1 MKSRTGYTYFDQKKK
16 RWVGRVM
23 LPADPVTGKRK
34 SVRRFGMTEADVR
47 KKLRKLVDLIEDDGA
62 TSIPVDRMT
71 FAELAKEYEQNEL
84 IPAEYIGEKKVA
96 GRRDLRSS
104 KAWLKSLTEHFGK
117 RRLNQITFGDIKAYK
132 LILIRRPVRINQQ
145 NSNGSGEN
153 YKQRSIAAIN
163 RELEFFRTV
172 LNYAVANGKLTRNP
186 FKLGNGQSLIEKS
199 AETKRERFPTFGEEM
214 ALLRV
219 CVGEGERGRAHLR
232 PILIIAADTGLRRNE
247 MFTLERYDLDFHR
260 RVINVRAFNA
270 KTNRPR
276 PISMTQRVYE
286 ELLRLCEKN
295 PEGRI
300 FGGLKEV
307 KRSFG
312 TACRLNGIKDLHF
325 HDLRHAFISRSIL
338 AGVPPAVALKASG
351 HASEEWK
358 RYLNMTPDQLQNL
371 FRPLEGQDAEE
382 VKAYGWMCYG
392 NYVRRWDTV
401 RLRISSL
408 CSDHVMKSFCLHLEE
423 LSVLWVPKIRS
434 CHKILALTG
443 SEQRYYLL
451 NSSH

>member
-23 LPADPVTGKRK
+23 LPADPVTGERK

-71 FAELAKEYEQNEL
+71 FAELAKDYEENEL

-96 GRRDLRSS
+96 DRRDLRSS

-117 RRLNQITFGDIKAYK
+117 KRLNQITFGDIKAYK
-132 LILIRRPVRINQQ
+132 LILIRRPVRSPQQ
-145 NSNGSGEN
+145 NYNVVRQEVQQNYNGNGDN
-153 YKQRSIAAIN
+153 GKQRSIAAVN

-172 LNYAVANGKLTRNP
+172 LNYAVANGKLARNP
-186 FKLGNGQSLIEKS
+186 FKSGNGQPLIERA
-199 AETKRERFPTFGEEM
+199 AENKRERFPTFGEEM
-214 ALLRV
+214 ALLCV
-219 CVGEGERGRAHLR
+219 CVGEGDRGRAHLR
-232 PILIIAADTGLRRNE
+232 PIFIVAADTGLRRNE
-247 MFTLERYDLDFHR
+247 LFTLERFDLDFHR

-276 PISMTQRVYE
+276 PIPMTQRVYE
-286 ELLRLCEKN
+286 ELLKLCEKN

-325 HDLRHAFISRSIL
+325 HDLRHAFVSRSIL

-371 FRPLEGQDAEE
+371 FRPLEGQDAEK
-382 VKAYGWMCYG
+382 VKAYGLD
-392 NYVRRWDTV
+392 V
-401 RLRISSL
+401 LRQL
-408 CSDHVMKSFCLHLEE
+408 RE
-423 LSVLWVPKIRS
+423 
-434 CHKILALTG
+434 ALGYIEIT
-443 SEQRYYLL
+443 
-451 NSSH
+451 